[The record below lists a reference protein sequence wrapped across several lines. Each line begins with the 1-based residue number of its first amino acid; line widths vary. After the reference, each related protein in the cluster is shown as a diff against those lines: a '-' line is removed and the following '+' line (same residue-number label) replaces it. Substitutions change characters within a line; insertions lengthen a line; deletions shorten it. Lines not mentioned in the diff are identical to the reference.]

1 VTSGDYYVG
10 LMSGTSA
17 DGTDAVVIE
26 FTKGKPILVAT
37 HFAPYGDGTRAAIQA
52 LTIDGEGELARMGI
66 LDQALASCFAEAAL
80 QVIEQA
86 GIDCQSVR
94 AIGSHG
100 QTLRHHP
107 EGSHPFTL
115 QIGDPNRI
123 AELTGI
129 TTVADFRRRDMA
141 AGGQGA
147 PLAPGFHRA
156 VFGKPGSALAV
167 LNVGGIA
174 NVSLLT
180 AADSVLGFD
189 TGPGNTLMDLWTQRH
204 QQMPF
209 DRDGVW
215 AMTGNIDPPLLSR
228 LLADPFFTL
237 TPPKS
242 TGPDYFSAAWL
253 EKHLSGLNTVPA
265 PQDVQRTLLELTA
278 ETIAQALGAG
288 RPEQLAVCG
297 GGAHNG
303 ALLARL
309 ASLMPGTTVTTT
321 EPLGIHPDWVEAVC
335 FAWLAARRLE
345 GKSGNEPAVTGASGM
360 RVLGAVYHA

>member
-26 FTKGKPILVAT
+26 FTGGKPTLVAT
-37 HFAPYGDGTRAAIQA
+37 HFAPYSDSTRAAIQA
-52 LTIDGEGELARMGI
+52 LTIAGGEELTRMGI

-80 QVIEQA
+80 RVIEEA
-86 GIDCQSVR
+86 GIDRQSVR

-156 VFGKPGSALAV
+156 VFGRPGSALAV

-180 AADSVLGFD
+180 DAEPVLGFD

-204 QQMPF
+204 QHTPF

-215 AMTGNIDPPLLSR
+215 AMSGNVDPPLLSR
-228 LLADPFFTL
+228 FLADPFFAL

-242 TGPDYFSAAWL
+242 TGPDYFSATWL
-253 EKHLSGLNTVPA
+253 EQHLSALATVPA

-278 ETIAQALGAG
+278 HTVVEELRAH

-309 ASLMPGTTVTTT
+309 SSLMPQTSVTTT

-345 GKSGNEPAVTGASGM
+345 GKSGNEPAVTGASGT